1 MTIKIGEFLSTYT
14 EIHSFIMGIY
24 AGLTE
29 WRGVDSNIL
38 NNPDVKKEPHYCYGG
53 YVLGTLLRWAIILTV
68 GYKFF
73 LG

>member
-1 MTIKIGEFLSTYT
+1 
-14 EIHSFIMGIY
+14 MGVY

-29 WRGVDSNIL
+29 WRGIDSNIL
-38 NNPDVKKEPHYCYGG
+38 NNPDVEKEPHYCYGG